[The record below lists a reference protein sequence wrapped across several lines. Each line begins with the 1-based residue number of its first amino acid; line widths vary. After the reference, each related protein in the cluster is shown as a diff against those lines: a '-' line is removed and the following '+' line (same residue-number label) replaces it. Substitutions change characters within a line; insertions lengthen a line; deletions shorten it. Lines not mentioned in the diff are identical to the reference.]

1 MKSIKLLMDS
11 PPLSESNYTSK
22 SFLSLREVIVPRIS
36 TEFNGHTNCHKNA
49 MIITSWTKFA
59 HVNKQNLTFIESII
73 EDSNVT
79 YYHKYAKYVTRLR
92 QQSSAHTSSAF
103 SARTDYTL
111 DLLLGC
117 PLLSKGIPPFQKF
130 FNITLLKGVT
140 PINVLEHLALLHC
153 CIFVPSHDK
162 VYCGWSMNNIM

>member
-49 MIITSWTKFA
+49 MIITSRTKFA

-79 YYHKYAKYVTRLR
+79 SYHKYAKT
-92 QQSSAHTSSAF
+92 
-103 SARTDYTL
+103 
-111 DLLLGC
+111 
-117 PLLSKGIPPFQKF
+117 
-130 FNITLLKGVT
+130 
-140 PINVLEHLALLHC
+140 
-153 CIFVPSHDK
+153 SHDYVNSLPLVLPLPSQREQTIVVVNSRRTFVMLMYFHPCSLLCIVLLVSNK
-162 VYCGWSMNNIM
+162 QSWRTLIGNSVIVIPV

>member
-22 SFLSLREVIVPRIS
+22 SFLSLREVIVPQIS

-49 MIITSWTKFA
+49 MIITSRTKFA

-79 YYHKYAKYVTRLR
+79 SYHKYAKYVTQLR
-92 QQSSAHTSSAF
+92 QQSSARTSSAF
-103 SARTDYTL
+103 SA
-111 DLLLGC
+111 
-117 PLLSKGIPPFQKF
+117 
-130 FNITLLKGVT
+130 
-140 PINVLEHLALLHC
+140 
-153 CIFVPSHDK
+153 
-162 VYCGWSMNNIM
+162 